1 MILNGTLKSAR
12 YFVNEIFLDNE
23 VLIGDD
29 KTHIWLQFEYS
40 KDMTLV
46 VFVYP
51 HEQKKNIIY
60 PHSSSTL
67 GAQISI
73 SDKLFS
79 DIKSVVLNQTA
90 ELHHIGIVLGSDDLT
105 EDLHR
110 NWHSSDDDSPDA
122 QVAIDE
128 LSIIFSHPT
137 HTASIEKFMG
147 EMKDVSQ
154 RARDFMGES

>member
-12 YFVNEIFLDNE
+12 YFVNEIFLD
-23 VLIGDD
+23 DD

-40 KDMTLV
+40 KDMALV

-51 HEQKKNIIY
+51 HERKKNKIY
-60 PHSSSTL
+60 PHSSSAL

-73 SDKLFS
+73 GDKLFS

-90 ELHHIGIVLGSDDLT
+90 ELHHVGIVLGSDDLT

-110 NWHSSDDDSPDA
+110 NWFSSDDDFPDA

-128 LSIIFSHPT
+128 LSISFAHPNM
-137 HTASIEKFMG
+137 TAFHEELMSDTNDVLQPAKDLTEKP
-147 EMKDVSQ
+147 Q
-154 RARDFMGES
+154 R